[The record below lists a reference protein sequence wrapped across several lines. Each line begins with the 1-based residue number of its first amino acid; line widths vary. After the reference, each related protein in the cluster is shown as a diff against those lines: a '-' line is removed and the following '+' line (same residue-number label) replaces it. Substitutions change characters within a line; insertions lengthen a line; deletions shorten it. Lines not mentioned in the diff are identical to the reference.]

1 VPELSVVLNPDYR
14 ALLLTG
20 VRTTVSLFVGAWLL
34 GMVLG
39 AVLAAIRSL
48 PLSPLRWAVVAYV
61 GYHRNV
67 PALIQLFV
75 WYFGIA
81 ALLPDEIND
90 PINDYGAE
98 FVFALLALSCNSAA
112 YISEDLRSGFRAV
125 LPGQMEAAQAIGL
138 HRFAAMRLVI
148 LPQAWRHALPAL
160 VGQTVSLFKLTSLA
174 AAIGVAELTYE
185 ARHIE
190 NLTFRIFET
199 FGAATLLY
207 VIGTLSLMGMGSF
220 VAHRTRIRMR

>member
-1 VPELSVVLNPDYR
+1 MGIILNPEYR
-14 ALLLTG
+14 ALLLLG
-20 VRTTVSLFVGAWLL
+20 LRTTILLFVCAWLL

-39 AVLAAIRSL
+39 ALLAVVRSL
-48 PLSPLRWAVVAYV
+48 PVPPLRWAVAAYV
-61 GYHRNV
+61 AYHRNV

-81 ALLPDEIND
+81 AVLPDAVND
-90 PINDYGAE
+90 PVNEWGAE
-98 FVFALLALSCNSAA
+98 PVFALLALGCNASA
-112 YISEDLRSGFRAV
+112 YISEDLRSGLRAV
-125 LPGQMEAAQAIGL
+125 APAQMEAAHALGL
-138 HRFAAMRLVI
+138 HRFRAMRLVV

-207 VIGTLSLMGMGSF
+207 ATGTLSLMALGS
-220 VAHRTRIRMR
+220 ALARRTRIQAR

>member
-1 VPELSVVLNPDYR
+1 MGIVLHREYG
-14 ALLLTG
+14 ALLLQGLGMTAA
-20 VRTTVSLFVGAWLL
+20 LFACAWLL
-34 GMVLG
+34 GMALG
-39 AVLAAIRSL
+39 AVLAAVRAL
-48 PLSPLRWAVVAYV
+48 PVPPLRWVVAAYV

-81 ALLPDEIND
+81 AVLPEEVNDRINEL
-90 PINDYGAE
+90 GAE
-98 FVFALLALSCNSAA
+98 FAFAVLALGCNSAA
-112 YISEDLRSGFRAV
+112 YVSEDLRSGLRAV
-125 LPGQMEAAQAIGL
+125 PIGQMEAARAIGL
-138 HRFAAMRLVI
+138 RRFAAMRLVV

-160 VGQTVSLFKLTSLA
+160 VGQTASLFKLTSLA

-199 FGAATLLY
+199 FGAVTLLY
-207 VIGTLSLMGMGSF
+207 SAGTLTLLWLGG
-220 VAHRTRIRMR
+220 VLARRTRIRTR